1 MKGLLKYTVFGSVV
15 FICLISVPLY
25 SQGKVSACG
34 HHDYPPWN
42 WEKDGNI
49 VGVCAEV
56 TEKLF
61 AKLGV
66 KVDLSYIGPWKRCQK
81 NIEVGRID
89 INICSFMNPTR
100 QSYSRFIATPMGY
113 NENAIF
119 VKKGKEFP
127 YSKWSDLKGKVGVMM
142 RGVSIGKRFDRYL
155 NENIIIQRVNNNRQV
170 FGLLE
175 LERVDFAPY
184 GRYSGLALLESQSKT
199 QDFTILET
207 PVVKGKLYISMSNK
221 SKYLH
226 LLPQIEAFMQQ
237 PTYERWISELQEK
250 YITVYANEFVS
261 FPTKKA
267 KKKANY

>member
-1 MKGLLKYTVFGSVV
+1 MELRITTMQDLLKYLAIGSAVFLTLFS
-15 FICLISVPLY
+15 SSLY
-25 SQGKVSACG
+25 SQETVSACG

-42 WEKDGNI
+42 WEKDGKV

-56 TEKLF
+56 TERLF
-61 AKLGV
+61 ERLGV

-81 NIEVGRID
+81 NIEAGRVD

-100 QSYSRFIATPMGY
+100 QNYSRYITTPMGY

-127 YSKWSDLKGKVGVMM
+127 FFDWSDLEGKIGVMM
-142 RGVSIGKRFDRYL
+142 RGVSIGEGFDRFL
-155 NENIIIQRVNNNRQV
+155 NENINIQRVSNSSQV

-175 LERVDFAPY
+175 LERADFAPY
-184 GRYSGLALLESQSKT
+184 GRYSGKALLKSQRKA
-199 QDFTILET
+199 QHFTILET

-221 SKYLH
+221 SNHLH

-237 PTYERWISELQEK
+237 PTYDLWVTELLEK
-250 YITVYANEFVS
+250 HTAIYANYL
-261 FPTKKA
+261 
-267 KKKANY
+267 N